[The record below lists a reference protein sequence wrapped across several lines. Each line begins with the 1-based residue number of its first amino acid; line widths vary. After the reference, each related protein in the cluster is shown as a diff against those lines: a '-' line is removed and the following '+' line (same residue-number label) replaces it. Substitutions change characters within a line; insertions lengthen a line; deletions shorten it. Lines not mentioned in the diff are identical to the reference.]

1 MSVAAAPP
9 IAARGFRCDRA
20 AGAPSGGRGCVI
32 RSRSILLAALP
43 LALLGPVAASAQDL
57 QDRTRSQPAALD
69 VPTPANDQEVTF
81 SAAQLDYDQNSQLV
95 TATGAVRML
104 RAGNRLSA
112 DKVVWDRTTGKVR
125 AEGHVIVTNPGGD
138 TAYADSGELTDTLK
152 DGVIDNLLLVLED
165 GGRLAADHG
174 TRVDGVTTLDKAA
187 YTPCAVV
194 DGDGCPK
201 NPLWKITAV
210 RVVHDPKRHRIFYK
224 DAELSLFGATVMWLP
239 TFSHPDGSGGG
250 GWGLLVPDVKLSH
263 TNGFE
268 VGLPYYLLLAPN
280 RDLTITPHF
289 YSKVLPGIE
298 ADYRQLTSLGAYE
311 ISGFLTYGSRLPASL
326 GQSSTTG
333 DQDRGPRGYLDAH
346 GKFQLDSNWS
356 VSGSLRVTT
365 DKTFLRRYDISNDD
379 RLRTSVVVE
388 RIDEDSYLS
397 IAGWAVQSL
406 RATDTQSQQPI
417 ALPAIDYRRRI
428 DDPLLGGKIELQLNS
443 LAILRTEGQDTQRA
457 FAGARWDMRTYTPL
471 GQEVTF
477 TAYGRLDAYHTS
489 NVADTL
495 TVAYRGDR
503 GWSGRAIGALA
514 VDMRWPFAGDFL
526 GGTQMITPRVQL
538 VATPRAANLR
548 IPNEDAR
555 AVDLEDSNLFALNR
569 FPGYDRWEDS
579 SRVTYGVEWAVDLP
593 RLSVRTIIGQSY
605 RLNDKATILPVGTGL
620 SDRQSDIVGRTTIKY
635 GRLIEIVHRYRLD
648 KSTLGIRRNEFDA
661 TVGNNKTYV
670 TAGYLRL
677 NRDIDQA
684 IEDLRDREEIRLGG
698 RIQLARHWSL
708 FGSTTIDLTDRAE
721 DPLTLADGFEPVRH
735 RVGVQYDDECIQL
748 GVTWRR
754 DYEATGDARQGNTF
768 LLRLALKN
776 LGR

>member
-1 MSVAAAPP
+1 M
-9 IAARGFRCDRA
+9 INY
-20 AGAPSGGRGCVI
+20 
-32 RSRSILLAALP
+32 RSILLAALP
-43 LALLGPVAASAQDL
+43 FALIGPVAASAQDL
-57 QDRTRSQPAALD
+57 QDRTPTQPVALD

-81 SAAQLDYDQNSQLV
+81 SSAQLEYDQNTQLV

-174 TRVDGVTTLDKAA
+174 VRVDGVTTLDKAA

-224 DAELSLFGATVMWLP
+224 DAELSLFGVPVMWMP

-250 GWGLLVPDVKLSH
+250 GWGLLVPDIQLSH

-280 RDLTITPHF
+280 RDLTITPHV
-289 YSKVLPGIE
+289 YTNVLPALE
-298 ADYRQLTSLGAYE
+298 VDYRQLTSLGAYE
-311 ISGFLTYGSRLPASL
+311 ISGFLTYGSRLPASV
-326 GQSSTTG
+326 GQSTVIG
-333 DQDRGPRGYLDAH
+333 NQDRGIRGYFDAH
-346 GKFQLDSNWS
+346 GKFQLDPDWS
-356 VSGSLRVTT
+356 ISGSVRLTT
-365 DKTFLRRYDISNDD
+365 DKTFLRRYNLSNDD
-379 RLRTSVVVE
+379 RLRTSVVAE
-388 RIDEDSYLS
+388 RIDDDSYLQ

-457 FAGARWDMRTYTPL
+457 FAGARWDMSTYTSL
-471 GQEVTF
+471 GQELTL

-489 NVADTL
+489 HVEDTL
-495 TVAYRGDR
+495 TVAYRGDP

-514 VDMRWPFAGDFL
+514 ADLRWPFVGEFL
-526 GGTQMITPRVQL
+526 GGTQMITPRVQI
-538 VATPRAANLR
+538 VATPRTANLS

-593 RLSVRTIIGQSY
+593 RLSFRSIIGQSY
-605 RLNDKATILPVGTGL
+605 RLNDKSTILPVGTGL

-648 KSTLGIRRNEFDA
+648 KSSLGIRRNEFDA
-661 TVGNNKTYV
+661 TVGTNKTYLTV
-670 TAGYLRL
+670 GYLRL

-698 RIQLARHWSL
+698 RVQIAKHWSL
-708 FGSTTIDLTDRAE
+708 FGSTTIDLTGADE
-721 DPLTLADGFEPVRH
+721 DPQSQADGFEPVRH
-735 RVGVQYDDECIQL
+735 RIGLQYDDECIQL

-754 DYEATGDARQGNTF
+754 DYEATGDARSGNTF